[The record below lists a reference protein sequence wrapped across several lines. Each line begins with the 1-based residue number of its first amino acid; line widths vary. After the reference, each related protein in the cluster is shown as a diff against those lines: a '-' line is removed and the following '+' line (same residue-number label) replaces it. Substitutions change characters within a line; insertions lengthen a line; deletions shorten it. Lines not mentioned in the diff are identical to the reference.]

1 LGVQPQEAFGAN
13 VRRARKRA
21 GLSQEALGFASGV
34 HRTEV
39 SLIELGQRNP
49 RLTTVVRL
57 ARGLGIDLC
66 ELLTGVA

>member
-1 LGVQPQEAFGAN
+1 MEPQQAFGAN
-13 VRRARKRA
+13 LRRARHRA

-49 RLTTVVRL
+49 RLTTIVSL
-57 ARGLGIDLC
+57 AQGLGLSLC